1 MPHTIL
7 VFLMES
13 SSIKNKVG
21 ATPNI
26 RIDTMMKTML
36 FCLFVAN
43 VVLLSF
49 SDFIYNVSNR
59 MVFPLSVAIVAVVM
73 AVLHFAGGY
82 KRLRP
87 RTEDTS
93 VILFYL
99 GTTVPALVS
108 DVNGNA
114 APVTLT
120 ANFLTMGGIYASSR
134 LSSVNI
140 FTCTKLYL
148 IITSIHSLYAL
159 CQFIPGFDHYLFFQ
173 PMDVYGQPFIDLKRS
188 TGLCNNPNSYGTF
201 LAMCLCLALVYN
213 LGLRW
218 VPLVILCSV
227 GLLLSVSRES
237 IIGLGAAVVFL
248 SFKRPTRTYIF
259 IILLCIIGSVS
270 YNIIPDTC
278 DNYNPL
284 RFATDENLLVRT
296 EQWDSAIYFIR
307 KCPMLGYGNEMP
319 IEFTDEAYLGWLL
332 TGGIVSAGFWIA
344 GLIVLTLT
352 QPRIRPFLIVITTV
366 GLASNPFSGPT
377 LFLLLSVCGI
387 GAEPAGTEEIQTTRL
402 SRMWES
408 CA

>member
-1 MPHTIL
+1 
-7 VFLMES
+7 MES
-13 SSIKNKVG
+13 SSIENKVG

-49 SDFIYNVSNR
+49 SDFIYNVSTR
-59 MVFPLSVAIVAVVM
+59 MVFPLSVAIVTVVM

-87 RTEDTS
+87 RREDIS
-93 VILFYL
+93 VILFFL

-108 DVNGNA
+108 DVKGKDVS
-114 APVTLT
+114 VTLIG
-120 ANFLTMGGIYASSR
+120 NFLTMGGIYASSR
-134 LSSVNI
+134 VSSI
-140 FTCTKLYL
+140 TMPTCTRIYL
-148 IITSIHSLYAL
+148 IIASIHSLYAL

-173 PMDVYGQPFIDLKRS
+173 PMDVYGQPFMDLNRS
-188 TGLCNNPNSYGTF
+188 TGLFNNPNNYGTF
-201 LAMCLCLALVYN
+201 VAMCLCLTLVCN

-248 SFKRPTRTYIF
+248 SFGRPTRTCILI
-259 IILLCIIGSVS
+259 IILMMIGIIG
-270 YNIIPDTC
+270 YNLIPETFDRY
-278 DNYNPL
+278 DPRMYSK
-284 RFATDENLLVRT
+284 DDNLLTRID
-296 EQWDSAIYFIR
+296 QWERAIYFIR
-307 KCPMLGYGNEMP
+307 KRPMLGYGNEMP
-319 IEFTDEAYLGWLL
+319 IEYTDQAYLGWLL

-352 QPRIRPFLIVITTV
+352 LPRIRPFLIVITTV

-377 LFLLLSVCGI
+377 LFLLVSVCGI
-387 GAEPAGTEEIQTTRL
+387 GAEPAGTE
-402 SRMWES
+402 
-408 CA
+408 